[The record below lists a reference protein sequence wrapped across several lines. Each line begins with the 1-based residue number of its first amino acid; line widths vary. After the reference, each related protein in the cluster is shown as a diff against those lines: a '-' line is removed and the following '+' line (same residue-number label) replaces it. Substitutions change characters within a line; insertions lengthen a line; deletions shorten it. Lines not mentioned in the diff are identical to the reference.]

1 MSFFRRNIDTRSIDA
16 GRDELGPARRGPPQ
30 KTSQREISPP
40 HVLRRREEPVE
51 ADSFTG
57 TPASTNPPHP
67 AGLEGYP
74 PENWAPNID
83 HLVNTRNPTR
93 NVDATTRRHI
103 EENGRTEG
111 SRGKTTADRP
121 SERASSP
128 IRYAPH
134 GCWCGVRPGP
144 PHHQGT
150 VGIPGWVGGKAIR
163 RGSPS
168 LIQNGIGHLAST
180 DEPRHTLH

>member
-1 MSFFRRNIDTRSIDA
+1 MPVETSSGQLGAVRPRKLPREKDPPLMCSAGGRSRSRPIPSQ
-16 GRDELGPARRGPPQ
+16 EPPPQ
-30 KTSQREISPP
+30 PSPP
-40 HVLRRREEPVE
+40 TQQSWR
-51 ADSFTG
+51 G
-57 TPASTNPPHP
+57 TPQETGPQLFGH
-67 AGLEGYP
+67 LETS
-74 PENWAPNID
+74 EIQRKD
-83 HLVNTRNPTR
+83 
-93 NVDATTRRHI
+93 VDATTRRHI

-111 SRGKTTADRP
+111 SRGKTTANRP
-121 SERASSP
+121 SEQASSP

>member
-1 MSFFRRNIDTRSIDA
+1 MPVETSSGQLGAVRPRKLPREKNPPLMCSASGGSRS
-16 GRDELGPARRGPPQ
+16 RPVSSQKPPPQ
-30 KTSQREISPP
+30 P
-40 HVLRRREEPVE
+40 
-51 ADSFTG
+51 
-57 TPASTNPPHP
+57 NPPHP
-67 AGLEGYP
+67 AELEGYP
-74 PENWAPNID
+74 PENWAPIID
-83 HLVNTRNPTR
+83 HLANTRNPTR
-93 NVDATTRRHI
+93 NVDATPRRHI
-103 EENGRTEG
+103 EENGRNEG

-180 DEPRHTLH
+180 DEPRHNLH